1 MKGIFITGTDTDVGK
16 TTVACALV
24 KTLRA
29 RGLRVGVFKPVATGD
44 RRDARLLWKAAGK
57 IQDFEM
63 VNPVFL
69 KKPLAPWVA
78 NGNVNLRKI
87 FQAWRKV
94 KSDFPFTVIEG
105 AGGALVPIRK
115 NFWMVDLIRKI
126 GLPTLIVARAGLG
139 TINHTLL
146 TVDAL
151 KRRRLKILGIIL
163 NRYTG
168 ENLAER
174 TNPRALR
181 RLLHLPVSVLRKNEP
196 IRLKN
201 FSWLIP

>member
-24 KTLRA
+24 KALRA
-29 RGLRVGVFKPVATGD
+29 RSFRVGVFKPVATGD
-44 RRDARLLWKAAGK
+44 RRDAKLLWKAAGK
-57 IQDFEM
+57 IQDFKT

-69 KKPLAPWVA
+69 EKPLAPWVA
-78 NGNVNLRKI
+78 GRVSLRRI
-87 FQAWRKV
+87 FQGWDRLKKRFGFIV
-94 KSDFPFTVIEG
+94 VEG

-115 NFWMVDLIRKI
+115 NFWVVDLIRKM
-126 GLPTLIVARAGLG
+126 GLPVLIVARAGLG

-146 TVDAL
+146 TVEAL
-151 KRRRLKILGIIL
+151 RKRRLKILGIVL

-181 RLLHLPVSVLRKNEP
+181 RLLRLPVGTLRKNES

-201 FSWLIP
+201 FSWLKI